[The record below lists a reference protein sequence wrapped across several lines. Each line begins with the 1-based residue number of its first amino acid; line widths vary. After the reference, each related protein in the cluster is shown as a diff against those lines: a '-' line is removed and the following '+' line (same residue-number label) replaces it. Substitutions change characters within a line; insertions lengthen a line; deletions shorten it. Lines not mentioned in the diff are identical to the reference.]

1 MLAGRPDGKWSW
13 RRTRS
18 LLVLVVCFILVASM
32 AFAAF
37 PAQAGKPSPLSAD
50 EKLLKGTLD
59 LDYAMDLLWRLSS
72 FDYPY
77 VGEVIPGSI
86 EDYETS
92 NYIANEMRSVGL
104 EDVTI
109 ESFKLVNWEPVS
121 ASLEVISPEHKAIP
135 TRSHGMSWS
144 TPGGGPIE
152 AELVDVGYGRT
163 QDYEAVPGGVEGKIV
178 LIERNEVMWY
188 MGPSVR
194 EAVYHG
200 ALAAIIWNPARDP
213 AGINMD
219 CAHNNATTLSITVND
234 ALYVKDLLA
243 QGPVTVRLSADN
255 RFTEDRDA
263 YIVYGFIWGSEF
275 PDEYVL
281 LEAHHD
287 HWWSG
292 ANDNNA
298 AIASQMAIAKA
309 ITDSGI
315 QPKRTI
321 VFMTCSGHES
331 GTGGSQESFWD
342 WALGTHFFMT
352 ELHPEWADRIVMSF
366 VSDYVGIPAAVM
378 FVETTPEMGGFL
390 TKLFRDTGISSLML
404 PFIFTPVSSF
414 DSWSFYAA
422 GVPTCS
428 IYNIDLTGLH
438 GEFYYHMDI
447 STVDRVIDPEYLMAD
462 MVYRAVGALRMS
474 ENALL
479 PYELTEIS
487 KNVRE
492 ALDLLLARVPDADI
506 ANLVSQL
513 DEFDASAIALDKYID
528 SLKRP
533 SKAKITAINA
543 KLHLA
548 VKTVNPHIWDQD
560 IGLENPLP
568 GWCTVS
574 KFDTYTNDMG
584 QLMDAIFALEAGD
597 GESALMSL
605 ENVATMDWGE
615 HVSYPVYL
623 DCLWT
628 FNGTEYLNWAEGYLP
643 WVTNV
648 HQVHSS
654 IEEKIGSAGAD
665 YSWEISQLESKLD
678 VLYSKLVVTTLE
690 VDQAIVDGTAV
701 LSAT

>member
-1 MLAGRPDGKWSW
+1 MFLTS
-13 RRTRS
+13 
-18 LLVLVVCFILVASM
+18 SM
-32 AFAAF
+32 AFAAI
-37 PAQAGKPSPLSAD
+37 PTQAGKPLPLSAD
-50 EKLLKGTLD
+50 EKLLKDTLD

-72 FDYPY
+72 FDYPF

-92 NYIANEMRSVGL
+92 NYIAGEMRSIGL
-104 EDVTI
+104 DDVTM
-109 ESFKLVNWEPVS
+109 ESFKLVNWEPAS
-121 ASLEVISPEHKAIP
+121 ASLEIMAPEHKVIP
-135 TRSHGMSWS
+135 TRSHGMGWS
-144 TPGGGPIE
+144 TPDGGPIE
-152 AELVDVGYGRT
+152 AEIVDVGYGRT

-194 EAVYHG
+194 EAVYQG
-200 ALAAIIWNPARDP
+200 ALAAVVWNPDRDP
-213 AGINMD
+213 SGINMD
-219 CAHNNATTLSITVND
+219 CAHNNATTLSITVDD
-234 ALYVKDLLA
+234 AMYIKGLLSE
-243 QGPVTVRLSADN
+243 GPVHVKLSAES
-255 RFTEDRDA
+255 RFTEGSDA
-263 YIVYGFIWGSEF
+263 YIVYGFIWGNEF

-281 LEAHHD
+281 LEAHTD

-309 ITDSGI
+309 IVDSGI

-321 VFMTCSGHES
+321 VFMSCSGHES
-331 GTGGSQESFWD
+331 GMGGSQESFWD

-352 ELHPEWADRIVMSF
+352 QLHPEWADRIVMSF

-378 FVETTPEMGGFL
+378 YVETTPEMGGFL

-438 GEFYYHMDI
+438 GEFFYHMDI
-447 STVDRVIDPEYLMAD
+447 STVDRVIDSEYLMAD

-474 ENALL
+474 ENSIL

-487 KNVRE
+487 DNVRE
-492 ALDLLLARVPDADI
+492 ALGLLVAAVPDAD
-506 ANLVSQL
+506 VSSLLSQMDSFDEAALAL
-513 DEFDASAIALDKYID
+513 DEYVDG
-528 SLKRP
+528 LKRP
-533 SKAKITAINA
+533 TKAQIVAINA
-543 KLHLA
+543 QMHLA
-548 VKTVNPHIWDQD
+548 AKTVNPHIWDQD
-560 IGLENPLP
+560 IGIENPLP

-574 KFDTYTNDMG
+574 KFDTYTNDMA
-584 QLMDAIFALEAGD
+584 QLMDAIGALEAGD
-597 GESALMSL
+597 GNAALYAL
-605 ENVATMDWGE
+605 ENVATMNWGE

-623 DCLWT
+623 DCLWI
-628 FNGTEYLNWAEGYLP
+628 FNGTNYLNWAEGFLP
-643 WVTNV
+643 WITNV

-654 IEEKIGSAGAD
+654 VEEKACSPGAD

-678 VLYSKLVVTTLE
+678 LLYSKLAGTTLE
-690 VDQAIVDGTAV
+690 VEQAFAQGTPV
-701 LSAT
+701 LQTP

>member
-1 MLAGRPDGKWSW
+1 MLAFAVS
-13 RRTRS
+13 T
-18 LLVLVVCFILVASM
+18 VLVASM
-32 AFAAF
+32 VCAAF
-37 PAQAGKPSPLSAD
+37 PAKAVKPPPLSA
-50 EKLLKGTLD
+50 EETLLKDTLD

-77 VGEVIPGSI
+77 LGEVIPGSI

-92 NYIANEMRSVGL
+92 NYIADEMTSVGL
-104 EDVTI
+104 DEVTI
-109 ESFKLVNWEPVS
+109 ESFKLVNWEPAS
-121 ASLEVISPEHKAIP
+121 ASLEIISPENTVIP

-163 QDYEAVPGGVEGKIV
+163 QDYEAVPGGVEGKVV

-188 MGPSVR
+188 MAPSVR

-200 ALAAIIWNPARDP
+200 ALAAVVWNPHRDSS
-213 AGINMD
+213 GINID
-219 CAHNNATTLSITVND
+219 CAHNNATTLSITTDD
-234 ALYVKDLLA
+234 AMYIKELLA
-243 QGPVTVRLSADN
+243 AGPVTVKLSADN
-255 RFTEDRDA
+255 RFTEDQDA
-263 YIVYGFIWGSEF
+263 YIVYGFLWGSEF
-275 PDEYVL
+275 PDEYIV

-298 AIASQMAIAKA
+298 AVASQLAIAKA
-309 ITDSGI
+309 FADSGI

-352 ELHPEWADRIVMSF
+352 QLHPEWADRIVMSF
-366 VSDYVGIPAAVM
+366 VSDYVGIPAAM
-378 FVETTPEMGGFL
+378 MSVETTPEMGGFL
-390 TKLFRDTGISSLML
+390 TKLFRDTGINTLML

-438 GEFYYHMDI
+438 GEYYYHMDI
-447 STVDRVIDPEYLMAD
+447 STVDRVIEPEYLMVD
-462 MVYRAVGALRMS
+462 MVYRAVGALRIS
-474 ENALL
+474 QVAIL

-492 ALDLLLARVPDADI
+492 ALDLLLERVPDAD
-506 ANLVSQL
+506 VSDLLAQL
-513 DEFDASAIALDKYID
+513 DDFDEAAIALDQYVD
-528 SLKRP
+528 RLKKP
-533 SKAKITAINA
+533 TMDQIGAVNDKM
-543 KLHLA
+543 HLA
-548 VKTVNPHIWDQD
+548 VKLVNPHIWDQD

-584 QLMDAIFALEAGD
+584 QLMEAIAALEAGD
-597 GESALMSL
+597 SESALRAL
-605 ENVATMDWGE
+605 ENVATMNWGE

-623 DCLWT
+623 DCIWL
-628 FNGTEYLNWAEGYLP
+628 FNGTQYLNWAEGFLP

-654 IEEKIGSAGAD
+654 LEGKLGDSGAD
-665 YSWEISQLESKLD
+665 YTWEVSQLEAKLD

-690 VDQAIVDGTAV
+690 VEQAFAEGTAV
-701 LSAT
+701 L

>member
-1 MLAGRPDGKWSW
+1 MNKPFSGLRWIRAS
-13 RRTRS
+13 S
-18 LLVLVVCFILVASM
+18 VLVMVVALFLTSSM
-32 AFAAF
+32 AFAAI
-37 PAQAGKPSPLSAD
+37 PTQAGKPLPLSAD
-50 EKLLKGTLD
+50 EKLLKDTLD

-72 FDYPY
+72 FDYPF

-92 NYIANEMRSVGL
+92 NYIAGEMRSIGL
-104 EDVTI
+104 DDVTM
-109 ESFKLVNWEPVS
+109 ESFKLVNWEPAS
-121 ASLEVISPEHKAIP
+121 ASLEIMAPEHKVIP
-135 TRSHGMSWS
+135 TRSHGMGWS
-144 TPGGGPIE
+144 TPDGGPIE
-152 AELVDVGYGRT
+152 AEIVDVGYGRT

-194 EAVYHG
+194 EAVYQG
-200 ALAAIIWNPARDP
+200 ALAAVVWNPDRDP
-213 AGINMD
+213 SGINMD
-219 CAHNNATTLSITVND
+219 CAHNNATTLSITVDD
-234 ALYVKDLLA
+234 AMYIKGLLSE
-243 QGPVTVRLSADN
+243 GPVHVKLSAES
-255 RFTEDRDA
+255 RFTEGSDA
-263 YIVYGFIWGSEF
+263 YIVYGFIWGNEF

-281 LEAHHD
+281 LEAHTD

-309 ITDSGI
+309 IVDSGI

-321 VFMTCSGHES
+321 VFMSCSGHES
-331 GTGGSQESFWD
+331 GMGGSQESFWD

-352 ELHPEWADRIVMSF
+352 QLHPEWADRIVMSF

-378 FVETTPEMGGFL
+378 YVETTPEMGGFL

-438 GEFYYHMDI
+438 GEFFYHMDI
-447 STVDRVIDPEYLMAD
+447 STVDRVIDSEYLMAD

-474 ENALL
+474 ENSIL

-487 KNVRE
+487 DNVRE
-492 ALDLLLARVPDADI
+492 ALGLLVAAVPDAD
-506 ANLVSQL
+506 VSSLLSQMDSFDEAALAL
-513 DEFDASAIALDKYID
+513 DEYVDG
-528 SLKRP
+528 LKRP
-533 SKAKITAINA
+533 TKAQIVAINA
-543 KLHLA
+543 QMHLA
-548 VKTVNPHIWDQD
+548 AKTVNPHIWDQD
-560 IGLENPLP
+560 IGIENPLP

-574 KFDTYTNDMG
+574 KFDTYTNDMA
-584 QLMDAIFALEAGD
+584 QLMDAIGALEAGD
-597 GESALMSL
+597 GNAALYAL
-605 ENVATMDWGE
+605 ENVATMNWGE

-623 DCLWT
+623 DCLWI
-628 FNGTEYLNWAEGYLP
+628 FNGTNYLNWAEGFLP
-643 WVTNV
+643 WITNV

-654 IEEKIGSAGAD
+654 VEEKACSPGAD

-678 VLYSKLVVTTLE
+678 LLYSKLAGTTLE
-690 VDQAIVDGTAV
+690 VEQAFAQGTPV
-701 LSAT
+701 LQTP